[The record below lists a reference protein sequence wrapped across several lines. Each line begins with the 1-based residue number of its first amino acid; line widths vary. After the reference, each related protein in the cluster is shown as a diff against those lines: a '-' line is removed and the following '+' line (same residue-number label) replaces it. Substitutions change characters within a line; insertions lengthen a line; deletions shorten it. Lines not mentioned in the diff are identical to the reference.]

1 MRQFKVFVDNMSY
14 FLVWSI
20 VERLWVINMEKLKAK
35 GIMDF
40 IAEDGSLTTKITYE
54 EFKNKEAA
62 PDNSDDEIKEAFEAY
77 CTILNR

>member
-1 MRQFKVFVDNMSY
+1 
-14 FLVWSI
+14 
-20 VERLWVINMEKLKAK
+20 
-35 GIMDF
+35 MDF

-62 PDNSDDEIKEAFEAY
+62 PDNSDDEIREAFEAY